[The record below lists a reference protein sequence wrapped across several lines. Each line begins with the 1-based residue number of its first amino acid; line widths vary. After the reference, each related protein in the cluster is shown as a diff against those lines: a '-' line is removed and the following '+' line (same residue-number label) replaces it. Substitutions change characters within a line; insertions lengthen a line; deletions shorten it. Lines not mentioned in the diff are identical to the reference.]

1 MKTMRRK
8 TDVAIAGSGPG
19 GATLARALARAGKK
33 VLVLEKG
40 RDVRRVGPHLSA
52 LFYTEHAGLRFTDEG
67 MNIIRALATGGSTLS
82 YCGSAARPPRWLKTR
97 HGIDLSSYVDE
108 TVRELDLKPL
118 PDDVV
123 GSAGLRI
130 MEAAND
136 LGYRFEKMD
145 KFIDPEKCISR
156 CGGTCMLG
164 CPHGAKWTA
173 REYIRDMVEAGG
185 EIVNRADVQAVTVE
199 DGTAVGLR
207 AKVPGGVLEV
217 EAKVVVLA
225 AGGLG
230 TPIILK
236 RSGIDEAGRG
246 MFVDPLVFVTGVS
259 KGRGTCQGPPM
270 SVATYE
276 FMEEGF
282 LLSDLIDPWGL
293 WIVMALRKNPSR
305 VLDFFRYRRQLGLM
319 VKIGDE
325 HRGEIRMDGGI
336 SKPLTDRDHKR
347 LKRGAEISKK
357 ILFRAGC
364 SSRSIIVGPV
374 RGAHPGATAP
384 IGKVV
389 DENLETRIR
398 NLFVSDASVLP
409 EALDRPLVLTL
420 ISLSKRLAD
429 HLRNENRV

>member
-1 MKTMRRK
+1 MKTIRRK
-8 TDVAIAGSGPG
+8 ADVVIAGSGPG
-19 GATLARALARAGKK
+19 GATVGRALARAGKK

-40 RDVRRVGPHLSA
+40 RDARRVGSHVSA
-52 LFYTEHAGLRFTDEG
+52 LLYADRMGLRFTDEG
-67 MNIIRALATGGSTLS
+67 LNIIRALTTGGSTIS
-82 YCGSAARPPRWLKTR
+82 YCGSAARPPEWLKTKY
-97 HGIDLSSYVDE
+97 GIDLSAYVEE
-108 TVRELDLKPL
+108 TVRELRLKPL
-118 PDDVV
+118 PDEVV

-136 LGYRFEKMD
+136 LGCRFEKMD
-145 KFIDPEKCISR
+145 KFIDPEKCLSR

-173 REYIRDMVEAGG
+173 REYIKDMVAAGG
-185 EIVNRADVQAVTVE
+185 EIVNRADVQAVAVE
-199 DGTAVGLR
+199 DKTAVGLR
-207 AKVPGGVLEV
+207 AAVPGGMLEV

-246 MFVDPLVFVTGVS
+246 LFVDPLVFVTGVS
-259 KGRGTCQGPPM
+259 RGRGTCQGPPM

-276 FMEEGF
+276 FMDEGF

-305 VLDFFRYRRQLGLM
+305 IFDFFRYRRQLGLM

-325 HRGEIRMDGGI
+325 HRGEIRADGGV
-336 SKPLTDRDHKR
+336 SKPLTDRDNKR
-347 LKRGAEISKK
+347 LERGAEISKK
-357 ILFRAGC
+357 ILIRAGC
-364 SSRSIIVGPV
+364 SPRSIMVGPV

-389 DENLETRIR
+389 DQNLETRIR

-420 ISLSKRLAD
+420 ISLSRRLSD
-429 HLRNENRV
+429 HLLRR